1 MKKFLFIAM
10 ALMAVQ
16 INLSAQNFDGAE
28 PIKNFNS
35 DSVCGTDTCCDVAAV
50 QTSNIQD
57 DREFRIK
64 QAEYEHQVVMT
75 NRITELCI
83 VIFVC
88 FLLPT
93 VIVFLY
99 LLFRRKREKERT
111 EMLRLMIEKGQD
123 VTGFIVAEKQP
134 KQKTPTRNLMWTWG
148 LVLSF
153 IGLAGTIFFAI
164 VKFDAILPFAL
175 IMGAGLGLIIAVITM
190 KRIEKKND

>member
-1 MKKFLFIAM
+1 M

-64 QAEYEHQVVMT
+64 QAEYEQQVVMT
-75 NRITELCI
+75 NRITELCV

-99 LLFRRKREKERT
+99 LFFRRKREKERT
-111 EMLRLMIEKGQD
+111 EMLRLMIERGQD